1 MTLRN
6 DLFLAKVL
14 NTELKYQYLKNTPRF
29 QRNDRGSIESAKR
42 YLATNTRSSLYLNT
56 VIYGTVSVIF
66 GAETLN
72 SKNVISG
79 DSFILFMLLLILAI
93 MSDTQFY
100 RGIWD
105 MKLLTPL
112 SQLPLKVERRVIP
125 LSLFLYNEFYL
136 PFVTIPAG
144 IVISTGLKNP
154 LPLVVF
160 AMFTV
165 LFIYLARLVSLLLGV
180 SFVKTNTNRKTK
192 RLYLGQLFQVVIFVV
207 FILAIE
213 VVTNP
218 SFQSFIRIPQFLYY
232 FIPVTSQYISS
243 FSIYPFAAFAIAI
256 AIIYPAYLHI
266 QKRSFSERMETF
278 VDIGV
283 QGRKRLG
290 LKMKSPIR
298 SLVDKD
304 FKIMLRKRGAI
315 MIMVIPITFIIPI
328 VPEILS
334 TSTGSLQSL
343 FYIPYVSSVF
353 LIDFILLIGL
363 EGKSAWHLSALPIT
377 RRQYFY
383 SKLFSIFS
391 IGIIYYGV
399 LIVIIGFAKRNLV
412 SYLLL
417 NYPFFAIMLTAVLFA
432 GGTYLVN
439 AIPNEVYSL
448 SQEGIG
454 GKWIFLK
461 TFTIGLPIIILNAL
475 LFAAAKYITGSNISY
490 YFKGYTLTI
499 ILDTMVSY
507 LFLRLFIKRGD
518 HF

>member
-1 MTLRN
+1 
-6 DLFLAKVL
+6 
-14 NTELKYQYLKNTPRF
+14 
-29 QRNDRGSIESAKR
+29 
-42 YLATNTRSSLYLNT
+42 
-56 VIYGTVSVIF
+56 
-66 GAETLN
+66 
-72 SKNVISG
+72 
-79 DSFILFMLLLILAI
+79 
-93 MSDTQFY
+93 
-100 RGIWD
+100 
-105 MKLLTPL
+105 
-112 SQLPLKVERRVIP
+112 
-125 LSLFLYNEFYL
+125 
-136 PFVTIPAG
+136 
-144 IVISTGLKNP
+144 
-154 LPLVVF
+154 
-160 AMFTV
+160 
-165 LFIYLARLVSLLLGV
+165 
-180 SFVKTNTNRKTK
+180 
-192 RLYLGQLFQVVIFVV
+192 
-207 FILAIE
+207 
-213 VVTNP
+213 
-218 SFQSFIRIPQFLYY
+218 
-232 FIPVTSQYISS
+232 
-243 FSIYPFAAFAIAI
+243 
-256 AIIYPAYLHI
+256 
-266 QKRSFSERMETF
+266 
-278 VDIGV
+278 
-283 QGRKRLG
+283 
-290 LKMKSPIR
+290 MKSPIR

-334 TSTGSLQSL
+334 TSTGSFQSL

-399 LIVIIGFAKRNLV
+399 LIAIIGFAKRNLV

-417 NYPFFAIMLTAVLFA
+417 NYPFFAILLTAVLFA

-454 GKWIFLK
+454 GRWIFLK

-475 LFAAAKYITGSNISY
+475 LFAAAKYIASSNISY

-499 ILDTMVSY
+499 ILDTIISY